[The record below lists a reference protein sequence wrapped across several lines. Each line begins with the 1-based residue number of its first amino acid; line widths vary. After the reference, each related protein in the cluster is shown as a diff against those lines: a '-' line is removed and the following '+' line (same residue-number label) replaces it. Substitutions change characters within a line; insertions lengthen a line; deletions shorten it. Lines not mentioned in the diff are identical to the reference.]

1 MAISLAAYKTLGSI
15 DSLISRLGF
24 LELNEFLTQDE
35 KNAYLR
41 ISQNDDW
48 INHSSTVTR
57 KKSVLHFMPCKYK
70 DFERVALMK
79 MEPNAI
85 QDWHTDGNRTTVLI
99 YPLSDN
105 YAPGETRNGKY
116 HGPALVDVTKEHA
129 VFNND
134 HTRINLQIGF
144 NERIEKVWDLLQ
156 N

>member
-1 MAISLAAYKTLGSI
+1 MEIISLGTDCLFKTFMTELGYKKKRI
-15 DSLISRLGF
+15 DG
-24 LELNEFLTQDE
+24 E
-35 KNAYLR
+35 KTNPFDLA
-41 ISQNDDW
+41 I
-48 INHSSTVTR
+48 HSY
-57 KKSVLHFMPCKYK
+57 KSVLHFMPCKYK

-79 MEPNAI
+79 MDPNAI

>member
-1 MAISLAAYKTLGSI
+1 
-15 DSLISRLGF
+15 
-24 LELNEFLTQDE
+24 LNEFLTTNE
-35 KNAYLR
+35 KNIYLKMAK
-41 ISQNDDW
+41 NDNW
-48 INHSSTVTR
+48 INHQSTVTD
-57 KKSVLHFMPCKYK
+57 KKSTLHFMPCKYK

-105 YAPGETRNGKY
+105 YVPGETRGGKY
-116 HGPALVDVTKEHA
+116 HGPALIDVTKEHA
-129 VFNND
+129 VFNNN
-134 HTRINLQIGF
+134 HLRINFQIGF